1 MTEAFPLYWPE
12 NRPRTPDHRRQRSR
26 FQTGFG
32 MAVRSV
38 MNELRLLGAR
48 LPIIST
54 NVPLRRDG
62 LPLASAKRINDPAAA
77 VYFTY
82 KDRQTCFACDR
93 WDKVEDNIWAIAKT
107 IEAMRG
113 IARWGTGDML
123 DAAFRGFTALPAPGD
138 FDWRHELRVEDYS
151 PSTRAQAEA
160 AYRLKAKQR
169 HPDIPGGSAEA
180 MARLNKAIEMA
191 REELKADEH

>member
-1 MTEAFPLYWPE
+1 
-12 NRPRTPDHRRQRSR
+12 
-26 FQTGFG
+26 
-32 MAVRSV
+32 MAVRTV

-48 LPIIST
+48 LPVVST

-62 LPLASAKRINDPAAA
+62 LPLASAKRIDDPAAA

-93 WDKVEDNIWAIAKT
+93 WNKVEDNIWAIAKT

-113 IARWGTGDML
+113 ISRWGTGDML
-123 DAAFRGFTALPAPGD
+123 DAAFSGFTALPPPGA
-138 FDWRHELRVEDYS
+138 FDWRSELTVDGLTPE
-151 PSTRAQAEA
+151 TREGAER
-160 AYRLKAKQR
+160 AYRHKAKML

-180 MARLNKAIEMA
+180 MARLNRAIEMA
-191 REELKADEH
+191 RGELKG